1 MQDLLSHF
9 QSIQR
14 CTYRTDIPPLGLG
27 DRALRSDTG
36 WGCTLRSGQM
46 LLAQGVQRALLGPDW
61 RLERAER
68 RGGGETSSP
77 FDGQGER
84 LFWDQPRSSAALS
97 VHNLCRHGEPAGIVP
112 GRWLGPWAFC
122 QAARAAWARSPEA
135 QALGL
140 ELDLVMD
147 SGGAAPVLH
156 RGRFGAAWWAGGAQ
170 GEEEEGLGGTE
181 LPGTRAVPGSSA
193 SATSPREG
201 LILLV
206 PLVLGLGRLSP
217 CYQSLLR
224 DVFAV
229 PQSIGVAAHGA
240 EDAPTFQ
247 PSVLSS
253 MSVESIDPSL
263 ALGFFCASLSD
274 YEDLCERL
282 AALEARARGT
292 PLLTVSDDPYP

>member
-1 MQDLLSHF
+1 
-9 QSIQR
+9 
-14 CTYRTDIPPLGLG
+14 
-27 DRALRSDTG
+27 
-36 WGCTLRSGQM
+36 M
-46 LLAQGVQRALLGPDW
+46 LQ
-61 RLERAER
+61 
-68 RGGGETSSP
+68 TSSP
-77 FDGQGER
+77 GAASALHLPVLQVQR

-147 SGGAAPVLH
+147 PGGAAPVLH

-229 PQSIGVAAHGA
+229 PQSIGVVGGRPSASLYFVGAQGDTVLYLDPHETQKAWGLHGGCMTLRGFRLLRLVA
-240 EDAPTFQ
+240 SPASP
-247 PSVLSS
+247 VLS
-253 MSVESIDPSL
+253 PFFSL
-263 ALGFFCASLSD
+263 H
-274 YEDLCERL
+274 RRRRT
-282 AALEARARGT
+282 ARRT
-292 PLLTVSDDPYP
+292 RPPFSPRC